1 MTIEDGSSL
10 SQSQTHLEVF
20 ENLVESDCDMLAD
33 IVNNQLLP
41 RMAALGFPV
50 EGLRFAWNDVI
61 DYTPEQQVAFETMVA
76 DRYDVDPEY
85 FAEKY
90 GMPVSARRDI
100 QPVLPSADDKDV
112 KNAKAAN
119 DLNVPTDSPRP
130 FFN

>member
-1 MTIEDGSSL
+1 
-10 SQSQTHLEVF
+10 
-20 ENLVESDCDMLAD
+20 MLRD

-50 EGLRFAWNDVI
+50 SGLRFAWNDVI

-90 GMPVSARRDI
+90 GMPVGARRDI
-100 QPVLPSADDKDV
+100 QPALPTTDDKDV
-112 KNAKAAN
+112 KIAKVVNVLKVPN
-119 DLNVPTDSPRP
+119 DPNDPKAPKVSTVSPRP
-130 FFN
+130 FFD